1 MQLSASQTRTA
12 TSSPRSDQGDWKK
25 VLDTTVTDE
34 AASLGGE
41 FGTEGEGRKRKKA
54 RLDLKRKRN
63 EEQETGREGE
73 MKSEQ
78 D

>member
-1 MQLSASQTRTA
+1 MTLDQSATRSRPPLGGVDAVQLSASQTRTA
-12 TSSPRSDQGDWKK
+12 TSSPRSDQGDQKK

-41 FGTEGEGRKRKKA
+41 VGKKGKEGRERK
-54 RLDLKRKRN
+54 
-63 EEQETGREGE
+63 
-73 MKSEQ
+73 Q